1 MPEPSSELREFV
13 PYVELEDLSF
23 LELTARRISDAT
35 STAAEVEPR
44 YTLNAQIS
52 GDLLQFRLVLRID
65 LETDVGEVR
74 AAAVGTYRVGDEAAG
89 TPTQR
94 LVVEYA
100 NEVAVMALLPYLRH
114 AIADLTLRVFGSA
127 LLMPV
132 MQRGAVRFPLPD

>member
-1 MPEPSSELREFV
+1 MPEPSSELRELV
-13 PYVELEDLSF
+13 SHVELKDLSF
-23 LELTARRISDAT
+23 LELTARRVSDAT
-35 STAAEVEPR
+35 STAVEVEPK

-52 GDLLQFRLVLRID
+52 DDFLQFRLVLRID

-74 AAAVGTYRVGDEAAG
+74 AAAVGTYRVGDDAAA

-132 MQRGAVRFPLPD
+132 MQRGAVSFPLPD